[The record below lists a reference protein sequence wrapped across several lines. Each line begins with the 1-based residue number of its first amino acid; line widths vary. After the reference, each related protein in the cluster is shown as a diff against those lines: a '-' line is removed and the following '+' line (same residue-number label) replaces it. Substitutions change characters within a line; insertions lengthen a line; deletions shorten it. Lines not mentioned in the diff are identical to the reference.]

1 MVTYALQEMDG
12 RQRGILRNSQG
23 QFISRAEWLETARND
38 IAQHMKKFEHY
49 KKFVG
54 ENPDLKVLMDLEK
67 AQIEAKRAEIR
78 LVYHS
83 KEGINARVK
92 AYEETMKNQ
101 GMKGKELK
109 AQVEKYRES
118 LKEER
123 HKYFEQL
130 KGKNNAKNISEAG
143 KKSAKPGFFKS
154 IGNFF
159 KSIGRAIKGNKGKA
173 ALAAGAVALTAGAI
187 GLANGCENKTQLP
200 PVNPT
205 DSNVVNTTDTTTV
218 AQEDAV
224 EEQVIEEQSV
234 AEQPAEEKPKSANLK
249 PGDIITLPDGNV
261 HIVQEGESP
270 WTIGK
275 KYLIEKNKDIKGY
288 EPNNKELCNMR
299 DELMKLNNLQY
310 DNTRKKKDY
319 YVNIYPNDT
328 IKLPN

>member
-23 QFISRAEWLETARND
+23 QFVSRTQWLETARNE
-38 IAQHMKKFEHY
+38 ISEHMKKFEHY

-83 KEGINARVK
+83 KEGINARAK
-92 AYEETMKNQ
+92 AYEEAMRNQ

-109 AQVEKYRES
+109 AQVEKYKES

-123 HKYFEQL
+123 RKYFEQL
-130 KGKNNAKNISEAG
+130 KGKNNARNIAETG

-159 KSIGRAIKGNKGKA
+159 KNIGKAIKGNKGKT
-173 ALAAGAVALTAGAI
+173 ALVAGAVALTAGAI

-200 PVNPT
+200 PVTPNPT
-205 DSNVVNTTDTTTV
+205 DSTEVAPKEPVN
-218 AQEDAV
+218 EEIV
-224 EEQVIEEQSV
+224 EEQPV
-234 AEQPAEEKPKSANLK
+234 AEQPVTTNEPEPPKSADLK
-249 PGDIITLPDGNV
+249 PGNAVKLPDGTI
-261 HIVQEGESP
+261 HIVQDKE
-270 WTIGK
+270 TIWSIGRD
-275 KYLIEKNKDIKGY
+275 YLAKKNKDTKGY
-288 EPNNKELCNMR
+288 EPTNKELCQQR
-299 DELMKLNNLQY
+299 DELMQINKLEY

-319 YVNIYPNDT
+319 YVNIYQNDT
-328 IKLPN
+328 IKLAE

>member
-1 MVTYALQEMDG
+1 MTTYALQEMDG

-23 QFISRAEWLETARND
+23 QFVSRTEWLETARNE
-38 IAQHMKKFEHY
+38 ISQHMKKFEHY

-92 AYEETMKNQ
+92 AYEEAMKNQ

-109 AQVEKYRES
+109 AQVEKYRNS

-130 KGKNNAKNISEAG
+130 KGKNNAKNIAETG

-159 KSIGRAIKGNKGKA
+159 KNIGRAIKGNPKTAVGIA
-173 ALAAGAVALTAGAI
+173 SAVVIGAGALA
-187 GLANGCENKTQLP
+187 LADSCENKTQLP
-200 PVNPT
+200 PVTPNPT
-205 DSNVVNTTDTTTV
+205 DSTEVTSKVEEPVNK
-218 AQEDAV
+218 EIV
-224 EEQVIEEQSV
+224 EEQTV
-234 AEQPAEEKPKSANLK
+234 AEQPTDEAKPPKSADLK
-249 PGDIITLPDGNV
+249 PGDAVKLPNGTI
-261 HIVQEGESP
+261 HIVQDKE
-270 WTIGK
+270 TIWSIGRD
-275 KYLIEKNKDIKGY
+275 YLTKKNKNTKGY
-288 EPNNKELCNMR
+288 EPTNKELCEQR
-299 DELMKLNNLQY
+299 DELMQINKLEY

-328 IKLPN
+328 IKLAE

>member
-1 MVTYALQEMDG
+1 MVTIQQMDG
-12 RQRGILRNSQG
+12 RQRGILRNSEG
-23 QFISRAEWLETARND
+23 KFISREEWLENARNE
-38 IAQHMKKFEHY
+38 ITEHMKKFEHY

-92 AYEETMKNQ
+92 AYEEAMKNK

-109 AQVEKYRES
+109 EQVEKYRES

-130 KGKNNAKNISEAG
+130 KGKNNAKNIAEAG
-143 KKSAKPGFFKS
+143 KKAAKPGFFKN

-159 KSIGRAIKGNKGKA
+159 KSIGKAIKGNPKTATGV
-173 ALAAGAVALTAGAI
+173 LSAVALAGGAAI
-187 GLANGCENKTQLP
+187 LADSCENKTQSAP
-200 PVNPT
+200 INST
-205 DSNVVNTTDTTTV
+205 DSTNVALVTD
-218 AQEDAV
+218 QP
-224 EEQVIEEQSV
+224 IEEEVAKEQPVDKQPV
-234 AEQPAEEKPKSANLK
+234 AEKSAGDKPKLTGLQ
-249 PGDIITLPDGNV
+249 PGDIITLPDGNI
-261 HIVQEGESP
+261 HIVQDKE
-270 WTIGK
+270 TIWSIGRD
-275 KYLIEKNKDIKGY
+275 YLNKKNKDTKGY
-288 EPNNKELCNMR
+288 EPSNSELCTQR
-299 DELMKLNNLQY
+299 DELMKLNSLVY

-328 IKLPN
+328 IKLAN

>member
-23 QFISRAEWLETARND
+23 QFVSRTQWLETARNE
-38 IAQHMKKFEHY
+38 ISEHMKKFEHY

-83 KEGINARVK
+83 KEGINARAK
-92 AYEETMKNQ
+92 AYEEAMRNQ

-109 AQVEKYRES
+109 AQVEKYKES

-123 HKYFEQL
+123 RKYFEQL
-130 KGKNNAKNISEAG
+130 KGQNNAKNIAETG

-159 KSIGRAIKGNKGKA
+159 KNIGKAIKGNKGKT
-173 ALAAGAVALTAGAI
+173 ALVAGAVALTAGAI

-200 PVNPT
+200 PVNSTP
-205 DSNVVNTTDTTTV
+205 TDTTTV
-218 AQEDAV
+218 VPPTENETVEKQPV
-224 EEQVIEEQSV
+224 EEQPTAEEPTDV
-234 AEQPAEEKPKSANLK
+234 AEPPKSADLK
-249 PGDIITLPDGNV
+249 PGDAVKLPDGTI
-261 HIVQEGESP
+261 HIVQDKE
-270 WTIGK
+270 TIWSIGRD
-275 KYLIEKNKDIKGY
+275 YLTKKNKDTKGY
-288 EPNNKELCNMR
+288 EPTNKELCQQR
-299 DELMKLNNLQY
+299 DELMQINKLEY

-328 IKLPN
+328 IKLAE